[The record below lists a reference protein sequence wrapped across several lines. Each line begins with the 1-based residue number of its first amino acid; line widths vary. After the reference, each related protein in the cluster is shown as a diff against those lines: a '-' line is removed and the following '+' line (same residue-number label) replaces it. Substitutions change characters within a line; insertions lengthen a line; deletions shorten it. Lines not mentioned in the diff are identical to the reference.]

1 MLVGSESEV
10 QEISIAATHFGHPDS
25 IDIAFFD
32 IKGQMTEE
40 MIMRYSEGHC
50 EQKATDGF
58 QNGTWFNMLFAYP
71 DFQSVIPTHRF

>member
-40 MIMRYSEGHC
+40 MIKRYSEAHC
-50 EQKATDGF
+50 EPKATDGF
-58 QNGTWFNMLFAYP
+58 KMEPGLICC
-71 DFQSVIPTHRF
+71 SRIPTFSP